1 MSDTHIPEAVD
12 HLWPQVYEAFDGV
25 DCIFHGGDI
34 HEFWVLDTLEKIAP
48 VYAARGNGEDGS
60 GGRPVQPEDA
70 RVREA
75 WSFEMENLTI
85 GLTHYIP
92 TEERP
97 PYLTVARWVERYFP
111 DKRPNVI
118 VYGDTHT
125 EAIEV
130 VDGILCVN
138 PGITDLPAQLRHPVR
153 HDRFSRSRR
162 RPGQRL
168 RLAHHRCRN
177 RALRLGG
184 HSALAAALIPRS
196 AAAGSVVR
204 ALSSARGAWRGAP
217 HSILWRHG
225 SAYARE

>member
-25 DCIFHGGDI
+25 DYIFHGGDI
-34 HEFWVLDTLEKIAP
+34 HEFWVLDTLEKVAP

-60 GGRPVQPEDA
+60 GGRPVQPEDP

-75 WSFEMENLTI
+75 WSFEMENLMI

-92 TEERP
+92 TEQRP
-97 PYLTVARWVERYFP
+97 PNLTVAKWVERYFP
-111 DKRPNVI
+111 DNTPDVI

-138 PGITDLPAQLRHPVR
+138 PGSPTYPHNYDTQYGTISFLDLDDGKADASVWLITASGIEPFDWEAVPPW
-153 HDRFSRSRR
+153 RR
-162 RPGQRL
+162 R
-168 RLAHHRCRN
+168 
-177 RALRLGG
+177 
-184 HSALAAALIPRS
+184 
-196 AAAGSVVR
+196 
-204 ALSSARGAWRGAP
+204 
-217 HSILWRHG
+217 
-225 SAYARE
+225 

>member
-1 MSDTHIPEAVD
+1 MSLKIGLVSDTHIPEAMD

-25 DCIFHGGDI
+25 DYIFHGGDI
-34 HEFWVLDTLEKIAP
+34 HEFWVLDTLEKLAP

-60 GGRPVQPEDA
+60 GGRPVQPDDP

-75 WSFEMENLTI
+75 WSFELENLNV

-111 DKRPNVI
+111 DKRPDVI

-138 PGITDLPAQLRHPVR
+138 PGSPTYPHNYDTQYGTIGFLDLDDGEAGASVWLITDGGIEPFDWEAVPPW
-153 HDRFSRSRR
+153 RR
-162 RPGQRL
+162 R
-168 RLAHHRCRN
+168 
-177 RALRLGG
+177 
-184 HSALAAALIPRS
+184 
-196 AAAGSVVR
+196 
-204 ALSSARGAWRGAP
+204 
-217 HSILWRHG
+217 
-225 SAYARE
+225 